1 MQNGSVLV
9 KTLAAAAGLVALCL
23 AAQDGFTALLEGNSA
38 PGFEMGSPNWVVEDG
53 VLALKDRTDG
63 KMINANYLWTRQQYG
78 DFILHI
84 EFKVL
89 PERANSGVF
98 IRTADRKDP
107 VQTGIEIQVG
117 NAPADRPLGRGSVG
131 GLYDLLAPRV
141 NAYKPNEWNRY
152 VITCRGPRILIELNG
167 QTTAEANLDEWV
179 EARKNPDGSPNK
191 FRTPLKDFAR
201 RGYIGLQDHGSPVW
215 YRNVRIKPLD

>member
-1 MQNGSVLV
+1 M
-9 KTLAAAAGLVALCL
+9 
-23 AAQDGFTALLEGNSA
+23 
-38 PGFEMGSPNWVVEDG
+38 PGFESGSPYWVIEDG

-63 KMINANYLWTRQQYG
+63 KMINANYLWTKEQYG
-78 DFILHI
+78 DFVL
-84 EFKVL
+84 ELEYKVP

-98 IRTADRKDP
+98 LRTADRKDP

-141 NAYKPNEWNRY
+141 NAHKVGEWNKY
-152 VITCRGPRILIELNG
+152 VITCLGPRIRVELNG
-167 QTTAEANLDEWV
+167 QLTADANLDEWV

-201 RGYIGLQDHGSPVW
+201 RGYIGLQDHGVPVW
-215 YRNVRIKPLD
+215 YRNIRIRKLD